1 MEVEVVPAEEEGDCK
16 LPASDARVR
25 VVVVKVIEGP
35 WPPWTGVG
43 ADKERGVGKVTR
55 ADESTVSAF
64 AEHSRAAHSVGV
76 VVTVTVSV
84 TARERRVSKK
94 DLE

>member
-1 MEVEVVPAEEEGDCK
+1 MPAEEEGDCK
-16 LPASDARVR
+16 LPAPDARVR
-25 VVVVKVIEGP
+25 VVVVKVVS
-35 WPPWTGVG
+35 PPWTG

-64 AEHSRAAHSVGV
+64 AEHSPAAHSVGV

-84 TARERRVSKK
+84 TA
-94 DLE
+94 